1 MKQEKTLKQR
11 LIAQFYRKNRLS
23 AAVALGIS
31 IPLGLMNL
39 FLSWMIQEIIDE
51 ITGVP
56 GAKGLN
62 TLGLMMA
69 AMIATC
75 AVLFWIRREV
85 EPRFIRRA
93 MRQYKALA
101 FEKLTE
107 KSAADLMRE
116 GTAVYLS
123 ALTNDAATIQQ
134 DYLLQQFAFL
144 NDAVMFAGALVMMVY
159 YSPLMTAIAVLLAL
173 FPLLAS
179 IVTGGR
185 LEAAQKRVSD
195 QNAAFTASLSD
206 FLSGFA
212 VVKSFRAEAE
222 IRKLFGVE
230 NGALEGE
237 KYRAQRIKRTV
248 GMIGSL
254 TAITTQMGVFLIGA
268 LLAER
273 GYGLTPGRVMLFVNL
288 MGQVID
294 PIAELPGLLA
304 ARRAAVGLVEKLA
317 QMLEKREEESAR
329 ETVGRLSDAVVLQ
342 NVSFGYD
349 AEKDVLRGVSMRFEA
364 GRAYAVVGAS
374 GSGKSTLL
382 GLLEGTLSGYRG
394 SIAMDGHELTD
405 VSRESLYEQISV
417 IRQNVFVFHASIR
430 ENITMFGSFPEDDVQ
445 RAVDRAHLRELVDA
459 RGMDYACGE
468 NGSALS
474 GGEKQRISIAR
485 SLLKHASV
493 LMADE
498 ATASLDA
505 ATAHQ
510 VASDLLDLD
519 GMTRIV
525 VTHTLEEA
533 LLRRYDGIVAL
544 KDGRVAEIGT
554 FDELMAKKGYFY
566 ALYTVAH

>member
-1 MKQEKTLKQR
+1 MKRQKTLKQR

-23 AAVALGIS
+23 AAVALGVS
-31 IPLGLMNL
+31 IPLGMMNL
-39 FLSWMIQEIIDE
+39 FLSWLIQQIIDE
-51 ITGVP
+51 ITGVA
-56 GAKGLN
+56 GARGLD
-62 TLGLMMA
+62 TLAMMVA
-69 AMIATC
+69 AMILTC
-75 AVLFWIRREV
+75 AALFFIRREV

-93 MRQYKALA
+93 MRQYKTLA

-107 KSAADLMRE
+107 KSTAELMRD

-144 NDAVMFAGALVMMVY
+144 NDAVMFIGALAMMVW
-159 YSPLMTAIAVLLAL
+159 YSPLMTAIAVALAL
-173 FPLLAS
+173 LPLLVSVA
-179 IVTGGR
+179 TGGR

-195 QNAAFTASLSD
+195 RNAAFTASLSD
-206 FLSGFA
+206 FLGGFA

-222 IRKLFGVE
+222 IRRLFGAG
-230 NGALEGE
+230 NDALEEE

-254 TAITTQMGVFLIGA
+254 AAITTQMGVFLIGA

-288 MGQVID
+288 VGQVLD
-294 PIAELPGLLA
+294 PIAELPTLLA

-317 QMLEKREEESAR
+317 QMLEKREDESAC
-329 ETVGRLSDAVVLQ
+329 ETVGRLSDALVLQ
-342 NVSFGYD
+342 DVSFGYE
-349 AEKDVLRGVSMRFEA
+349 AGQDVLRGVSLRLEA
-364 GRAYAVVGAS
+364 GRAYAIVGAS

-394 SIAMDGHELTD
+394 SITADGHELSA
-405 VSRESLYEQISV
+405 VKRESLYEQISV
-417 IRQNVFVFHASIR
+417 IRQNVFVFNASIR
-430 ENITMFGSFPEDDVQ
+430 DNITMFGDFPEEDVQ
-445 RAVDRAHLRELVDA
+445 RAVNRAHLRELVDA

-468 NGSALS
+468 NGSGLS

-485 SLLKHASV
+485 SLLKRSSV

-505 ATAHQ
+505 ATAHG

-519 GMTRIV
+519 GVTRIV
-525 VTHTLEEA
+525 VTHALEEN

-544 KDGRVAEIGT
+544 KDGRVAETGT